1 LAAAIALA
9 VIHAANSGVNAAQEA
24 KDSAATTQPTE
35 VKAAGSDADEPSH
48 VRVIE
53 DKGKR
58 IALEIASRE
67 FESPEGRGPK
77 VCLVGVAHIA
87 DRSFYRA
94 VEKLLGEYD
103 VVLYE
108 SVKPAGTGG
117 AGGDTDEQRVAS
129 TKAAMQFVGGL
140 IESFKSKRDAY
151 PENLAE
157 LRVFAVEREPR
168 LGQWL
173 DVAVM
178 DGWGHPLVYTRS
190 DDAASYT
197 LVSFA
202 ADGAAGGD
210 DAAADFG
217 LADQHPPDPMAASH
231 DDSLQSQ
238 LADALDLQFQ
248 LDAIDYSHDNWR
260 CSDMA
265 IDEVG
270 REMAQ
275 RGLDFGPMGGTLA
288 GTSFPARIIKM
299 MLGLMRFADSLMD
312 GAIADT
318 FKVVMIEML
327 GDEQFIEKGLGQLGQ
342 GFTEVIVEQRNQ
354 VAVDDLR
361 AIIDREPEVK
371 SVAILYGAAHMD
383 DLGQRLMQ
391 QLGYEPRESHWL
403 KAIEVDLEE
412 SVVSARD
419 ISQVRRMMK
428 QVMQAQQQR

>member
-1 LAAAIALA
+1 VLGAIC
-9 VIHAANSGVNAAQEA
+9 
-24 KDSAATTQPTE
+24 
-35 VKAAGSDADEPSH
+35 AAGSGVSAGQETRNAAGAASQPAKLNEADSKTDEPSH
-48 VRVIE
+48 VRVVE
-53 DKGKR
+53 DKGKS
-58 IALEIASRE
+58 IALEIASRK
-67 FESPEGRGPK
+67 FEPPEGRGPS

-94 VEKLLGEYD
+94 VEKLLDEYD

-117 AGGDTDEQRVAS
+117 AGGETDEQRIAS
-129 TKAAMQFVGGL
+129 TKAAMQFVGGVV
-140 IESFKSKRDAY
+140 ESFKSKRDAY

-168 LGQWL
+168 IGQWL
-173 DVAVM
+173 DVAMM
-178 DGWGHPLVYTRS
+178 DGWGHPLAYARS

-210 DAAADFG
+210 GAAADLD
-217 LADQHPPDPMAASH
+217 LADEHPPDPMSESH

-248 LDAIDYSHDNWR
+248 LDAIDYSHANWR

-354 VAVDDLR
+354 VAVDDLKT
-361 AIIDREPEVK
+361 IIEREPEVK

-383 DLGQRLMQ
+383 DLGRRLVE

-419 ISQVRRMMK
+419 IHQVRRMMK